1 MPSVRKQQLS
11 KTRALRAA
19 RAQRRE
25 DMLEDV
31 VSGVE
36 RGVIAAKNK
45 VSLKTVYR
53 EVNRALDQRRLE
65 APDHYV
71 RLQVERLTRA
81 VQSVDRAITDGD
93 IDAIALLIKLT
104 DKLDRYQG
112 FGFAAV
118 HIEPPPR
125 LASPSPPPA
134 LTRERTENGA

>member
-1 MPSVRKQQLS
+1 MPTSARQQQ
-11 KTRALRAA
+11 RAKSRARRFE

-36 RGVIAAKNK
+36 RSVIANRHG

-53 EVNRALDQRRLE
+53 EVSRALDQRRLE

-81 VQSVDRAITDGD
+81 LQTVDRALDEGHL
-93 IDAIALLIKLT
+93 DAVNHLIKLI
-104 DKLDRYQG
+104 DKLDRYHG

-118 HIEPPPR
+118 HFDP
-125 LASPSPPPA
+125 PSPAPLA

>member
-1 MPSVRKQQLS
+1 MPSARKLQLS

-53 EVNRALDQRRLE
+53 EVNSALDQRRLE

-104 DKLDRYQG
+104 DKLDRYHG
-112 FGFAAV
+112 FGFAPV
-118 HIEPPPR
+118 HIEPPAR
-125 LASPSPPPA
+125 LPPPPA
-134 LTRERTENGA
+134 RTRERTGNDA